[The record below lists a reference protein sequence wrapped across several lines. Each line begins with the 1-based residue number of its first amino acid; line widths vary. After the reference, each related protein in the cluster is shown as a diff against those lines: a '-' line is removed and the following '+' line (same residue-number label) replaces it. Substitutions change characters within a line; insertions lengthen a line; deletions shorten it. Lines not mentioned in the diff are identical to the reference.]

1 MFDLAPASTIAHTI
15 QLSLAPVFLLTGVGA
30 ILAVLTNRLG
40 RIIDRARV
48 LQARLENAG
57 PNEECYQQELRILAR
72 RGRHIHWAIG
82 LSTTCALL
90 VCAVVALLFIDE
102 LARANFGRAVAG
114 LFVAAMV
121 SLCLA
126 LLSFLREIFLATQH
140 VRIVA

>member
-57 PNEECYQQELRILAR
+57 PNECYQQELRILAR

-102 LARANFGRAVAG
+102 FARANFGRAVAG

-140 VRIVA
+140 VRIVP

>member
-48 LQARLENAG
+48 LQARLENTG
-57 PNEECYQQELRILAR
+57 PNECYQQELRILAR

-102 LARANFGRAVAG
+102 LARADFGRAVAG

-140 VRIVA
+140 VRIVP

>member
-48 LQARLENAG
+48 VQARLENTG
-57 PNEECYQQELRILAR
+57 PNECYQQELRILAR

-102 LARANFGRAVAG
+102 LARADFGRAVAG

-140 VRIVA
+140 VRIVP